1 MTSRSRS
8 TTRRRLGER
17 DRHRRAGC
25 AGGGRADA
33 RAQGP
38 KDGGAPP
45 VVEDVE
51 NEMTARVR
59 ALPSRPLSR
68 RAIRSTSSPRRRTP
82 VSTLGRLTRA
92 THRPQAPSC
101 RPTPRTTSLGC
112 GIWCQP
118 RSTWS
123 AATQV
128 DIRLAHGA
136 DAVHLE
142 PALPHLPHHLL
153 ARPDSWRL
161 STRRN
166 TTRPCCRLGWRT
178 LPKWHLHQWHCRQE
192 QVDTTPHG
200 DRIEMVF
207 PQGRQ
212 PVQQASNGFSI
223 FTYEEWSMIDR
234 GATET
239 QDAEM
244 NDTQQP
250 TGQEQEPLWQE
261 INNDTLVNTQH

>member
-1 MTSRSRS
+1 SAAPAAS
-8 TTRRRLGER
+8 
-17 DRHRRAGC
+17 
-25 AGGGRADA
+25 RADA

-38 KDGGAPP
+38 KDGGALP

-51 NEMTARVR
+51 NEMTVRVR
-59 ALPSRPLSR
+59 ELFPLPP
-68 RAIRSTSSPRRRTP
+68 
-82 VSTLGRLTRA
+82 TLGAASHPIDIEPETAHTRQYFWGRLTSRN
-92 THRPQAPSC
+92 PPSAGTQ
-101 RPTPRTTSLGC
+101 PPPNPENDEPRVWDLVSTKEYMVG
-112 GIWCQP
+112 
-118 RSTWS
+118 RSRKS
-123 AATQV
+123 
-128 DIRLAHGA
+128 DIRIGHTAPMPYISSQHFRIYHTICWPDPIAGGFSDEEEHHAPVLQAW
-136 DAVHLE
+136 LE
-142 PALPHLPHHLL
+142 
-153 ARPDSWRL
+153 DL
-161 STRRN
+161 SQNGTFIN
-166 TTRPCCRLGWRT
+166 GT
-178 LPKWHLHQWHCRQE
+178 LVGKNKSIPLS
-192 QVDTTPHG
+192 HG

-250 TGQEQEPLWQE
+250 TGQEQEPLGQE